1 MIHSMSGGVISEYDV
16 LTYVF
21 VEITDGAEA
30 GVKRWYICPFIKINA
45 GDRVEVPSLFENA
58 FGKVLR
64 VEKVTAQTAPF
75 PVKRTKEIVRI
86 CTP

>member
-1 MIHSMSGGVISEYDV
+1 MSGGVISEYDV

-21 VEITDGAEA
+21 VELSEGLEA
-30 GVKRWYICPFIKINA
+30 GVKRWYICPFIKINV
-45 GDRVEVPSLFENA
+45 GDRVEAPSLSGTASGE
-58 FGKVLR
+58 VLK

-86 CTP
+86 YAP

>member
-1 MIHSMSGGVISEYDV
+1 MSGGVISEYDV

-21 VEITDGAEA
+21 VELTDGAEE
-30 GVKRWYICPFIKINA
+30 GVKRWYICPFIKINI
-45 GDRVEVPSLFENA
+45 GDRVEVPSLFGTASGE
-58 FGKVLR
+58 VLK

-86 CTP
+86 YPPS